1 MSFRRILRCSILSLL
16 IQLTV
21 SLTAFAWEFSLSGS
35 LTWTYETYSQQGRSG
50 FFGPYDVDASAI
62 PYSSQYYG
70 TRYPNSAANLN
81 LWNGISRAFNRQM
94 ASGTD
99 VAISYLQG
107 DFWPVIKINP
117 AIDIR
122 GRFLIGNYQNK
133 TWYNPVTFTGEYQYR
148 TWSNPGTM
156 NDMSFAWP
164 LLWGT
169 AQTPWGMVSYGK
181 RPMAFGTGLQ
191 YDGESNLT
199 SESLSLKTYY
209 GPLNIT
215 LGFYPYRQAPY
226 NSYSQVSSFAIN
238 VIPPP
243 VIRNNST
250 NYYGSY
256 YNVGDKS
263 GIREKDLCASVVYSS
278 GNLEIGVYEA
288 YFTYHVGPEG
298 LLQESSWSNLGY
310 LTRDTDVS
318 HGNVYTKYFNGRF
331 FANVEAAWFYETS
344 KYGGHSPTYIEQWRY
359 MAELGVVTGP
369 TKLGFLVAFSPG
381 LDRRNGAYIDRQPA
395 GFLRQ
400 PALSNELAG
409 ITIWRQYAYLLPYVY
424 GSGLAGYSRD
434 LISVGPPAAPS
445 YLSTLFYDR
454 FNQGLNQE
462 GYMLDALVLAGR
474 LDYAVASNLNVFASF
489 FTAERVSRGY
499 PWGFIS
505 PQYAGYPPDPSPF
518 FENYPTYTG
527 NVMLDFSTNSLAP
540 SIPDTSLGYEIDL
553 GFAWN
558 LLENWKIEVVAS
570 RWKPGKWF
578 SYACIDKST
587 QWRTPTASNNYGTNP
602 GRTIDAIMALRVD
615 LISNF

>member
-1 MSFRRILRCSILSLL
+1 M
-16 IQLTV
+16 
-21 SLTAFAWEFSLSGS
+21 SGS

-50 FFGPYDVDASAI
+50 FFGPYDVDASAV
-62 PYSSQYYG
+62 PYSNPFG
-70 TRYPNSAANLN
+70 TWNSNSAANLN

-99 VAISYLQG
+99 VAISYLLG

-122 GRFLIGNYQNK
+122 GRFLIGNYQNRP
-133 TWYNPVTFTGEYQYR
+133 WYNPVTSTGEYQYR

-181 RPMAFGTGLQ
+181 RPMVFGTGLQ

-209 GPLNIT
+209 GPLLIT
-215 LGFYPYRQAPY
+215 LGFYPYRQAPD
-226 NSYSQVSSFAIN
+226 NSYIPDSTSGSVLSP
-238 VIPPP
+238 PPP
-243 VIRNNST
+243 VIGSNST
-250 NYYGSY
+250 SYYRSY

-263 GIREKDLCASVVYSS
+263 GIREKDLCASAVYSS
-278 GNLEIGVYEA
+278 GNLEIGAYEA
-288 YFTYHVGPEG
+288 YFTYHIGPEG
-298 LLQESSWSNLGY
+298 LLQESVFGNLGY
-310 LTRDTDVS
+310 LTRDTEVN
-318 HGNVYTKYFNGRF
+318 HGNLYTKYFNGRF
-331 FANVEAAWFYETS
+331 FINTEAAWFYETS

-400 PALSNELAG
+400 PTLSNELAG

-424 GSGLAGYSRD
+424 GSGLAGYRRE
-434 LISVGPPAAPS
+434 LISVGPPATPD
-445 YLSTLFYDR
+445 YYGNLFYDR
-454 FNQGLNQE
+454 LNQGLNQE
-462 GYMLDALVLAGR
+462 GYMLDAFVLAAR
-474 LDYAVASNLNVFASF
+474 LDYAVASNLNVFGTF
-489 FTAERVSRGY
+489 FTAERVSKGY

-505 PQYAGYPPDPSPF
+505 PQYSDYLRDPRVIF
-518 FENYPTYTG
+518 FGNYPTYTG

-540 SIPDTSLGYEIDL
+540 SIPDTSIGYEIDL
-553 GFAWN
+553 GLAWK

-570 RWKPGKWF
+570 RWQPGRWF

-587 QWRTPTASNNYGTNP
+587 NWRIPNQFNNYGTNP
-602 GRTIDAIMALRVD
+602 GKTIDPIMALRVD
-615 LISNF
+615 LTSNF